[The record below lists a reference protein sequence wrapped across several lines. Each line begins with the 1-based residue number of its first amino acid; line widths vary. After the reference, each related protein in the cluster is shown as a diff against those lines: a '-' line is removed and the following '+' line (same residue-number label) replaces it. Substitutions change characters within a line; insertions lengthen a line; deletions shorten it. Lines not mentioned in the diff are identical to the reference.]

1 MLTVKFMS
9 IKAQTLT
16 YDFFI
21 ATSLLLLL
29 LISTFFLFY
38 YKIENIE
45 EEKEKSEMVNVLI
58 SASDIWFKEGYPKY
72 WNVDN
77 VIEIG
82 LSNNNQINTT
92 KVRLMEEM
100 GYQKLAS
107 LLSLGTFN
115 VNYFV
120 YSQNGSLIYSF
131 PNSSFDNVKNL
142 LVLERIAIWN
152 DSIVRVRTL
161 VWQKA

>member
-1 MLTVKFMS
+1 MS

-21 ATSLLLLL
+21 ASSLLFLVLTIAFL
-29 LISTFFLFY
+29 LFY

-45 EEKEKSEMVNVLI
+45 EEKRKSEMVNVLI

-72 WNVDN
+72 WSVED
-77 VIEIG
+77 VLEIG
-82 LSNNNQINTT
+82 LANDNRINTT
-92 KVRLMEEM
+92 KVRLIEEI
-100 GYQKLAS
+100 GYKKLSA
-107 LLSLGTFN
+107 LLGLGKFD

-120 YSQNGSLIYSF
+120 YSQNGSLIYYF
-131 PNSSFDNVKNL
+131 PNYDIRNAKNVL
-142 LVLERIAIWN
+142 ILERIAIWN

-161 VWQKA
+161 LMQKA

>member
-1 MLTVKFMS
+1 ML

-29 LISTFFLFY
+29 LITTLFLFY

-58 SASDIWFKEGYPKY
+58 YASDIWFKEGYPKY

-120 YSQNGSLIYSF
+120 YLQNGSLIYSF
-131 PNSSFDNVKNL
+131 PSLSYEKAKNVV
-142 LVLERIAIWN
+142 VLERIAIWN
-152 DSIVRVRTL
+152 DSIVKVRTL

>member
-29 LISTFFLFY
+29 LIVTFFLFY

-45 EEKEKSEMVNVLI
+45 EEEKKSEMVNVLI
-58 SASDIWFKEGYPKY
+58 SASEIWFKEGYPKY

-107 LLSLGTFN
+107 LLGLGTFN

-131 PNSSFDNVKNL
+131 PNFSFDNAKNV
-142 LVLERIAIWN
+142 LVLERITIWN
-152 DSIVRVRTL
+152 NSIVRVRTL

>member
-1 MLTVKFMS
+1 MLTVKFML

-29 LISTFFLFY
+29 LIATFFLFY

-58 SASDIWFKEGYPKY
+58 YASDIWFKEGYPKY

-100 GYQKLAS
+100 GYQRLAS

-120 YSQNGSLIYSF
+120 YLQNGSLIYSF
-131 PNSSFDNVKNL
+131 PSLFYEKAKNVV
-142 LVLERIAIWN
+142 VLERITIWN
-152 DSIVRVRTL
+152 NSVVKVRTL

>member
-1 MLTVKFMS
+1 MVKFMS

-29 LISTFFLFY
+29 LIATFFLFY

-82 LSNNNQINTT
+82 LANNNQINTT

-120 YSQNGSLIYSF
+120 YLQNGSLIYSF
-131 PNSSFDNVKNL
+131 PSLSYENAKNV

-152 DSIVRVRTL
+152 DSVVKVRTL
-161 VWQKA
+161 VWQKV

>member
-1 MLTVKFMS
+1 MVKFMS

-21 ATSLLLLL
+21 ASSLL
-29 LISTFFLFY
+29 FLSLTIAFLHFY

-45 EEKEKSEMVNVLI
+45 EEKRKSEMVSVLI

-72 WNVDN
+72 WSVNNVLEVGLANDN
-77 VIEIG
+77 R
-82 LSNNNQINTT
+82 INTT
-92 KVRLMEEM
+92 KVRLIEEL
-100 GYQKLAS
+100 GYKKLVAF
-107 LLSLGTFN
+107 LGLGTFD

-120 YSQNGSLIYSF
+120 YSQNGSLIYYF
-131 PNSSFDNVKNL
+131 PSNDIGSVKK
-142 LVLERIAIWN
+142 VLALDRIAIWN

-161 VWQKA
+161 LLQKV

>member
-1 MLTVKFMS
+1 MS

-29 LISTFFLFY
+29 LIATFFLFY

-45 EEKEKSEMVNVLI
+45 EKKRKSEMVNVLI

-77 VIEIG
+77 FIEIG
-82 LSNNNQINTT
+82 LANNNQINTT
-92 KVRLMEEM
+92 KVRLMEEI

-107 LLSLGTFN
+107 LLSLGNFN

-120 YSQNGSLIYSF
+120 YLQNGSLIYSF
-131 PNSSFDNVKNL
+131 PNFSFENAKNV
-142 LVLERIAIWN
+142 LVLERITIWN
-152 DSIVRVRTL
+152 DSIVKVRTL
-161 VWQKA
+161 VWQKV

>member
-1 MLTVKFMS
+1 MVKSML

-29 LISTFFLFY
+29 LIATFFLFY

-45 EEKEKSEMVNVLI
+45 EEREKSEMVNMLI
-58 SASDIWFKEGYPKY
+58 SASDIWFKEGHPKY
-72 WNVDN
+72 WNVNN
-77 VIEIG
+77 VVEIG
-82 LSNNNQINTT
+82 LANNNQINTT

-100 GYQKLAS
+100 GYQKLA
-107 LLSLGTFN
+107 LLLGLGTLN

-120 YSQNGSLIYSF
+120 YLQNGSLIYSF
-131 PNSSFDNVKNL
+131 PSLSYENTKNI

-152 DSIVRVRTL
+152 YSIVKVRTL
-161 VWQKA
+161 VWQRV

>member
-1 MLTVKFMS
+1 MSMVEFMS

-29 LISTFFLFY
+29 LIATFFLFY

-45 EEKEKSEMVNVLI
+45 EEKRKSEMVNVLI
-58 SASDIWFKEGYPKY
+58 SASDIWFKEGYPEY

-82 LSNNNQINTT
+82 LANNNRINTT

-120 YSQNGSLIYSF
+120 YLQNGSLIYSF
-131 PNSSFDNVKNL
+131 PNSSFENAKDA

-152 DSIVRVRTL
+152 DSIVKVRTL

>member
-1 MLTVKFMS
+1 MS

-29 LISTFFLFY
+29 LVITFFLFY

-45 EEKEKSEMVNVLI
+45 EEKRKGEMANVLI
-58 SASDIWFKEGYPKY
+58 SASDIWLKEGYPKY

-82 LSNNNQINTT
+82 LANDNQINTT

-120 YSQNGSLIYSF
+120 YYLNGSLIYSF
-131 PNSSFDNVKNL
+131 PSLSYENAKNV

-152 DSIVRVRTL
+152 DSIVKVRTL
-161 VWQKA
+161 VWQRV

>member
-1 MLTVKFMS
+1 MSMVKFML

-29 LISTFFLFY
+29 LIATFFLFY

-45 EEKEKSEMVNVLI
+45 EEKKKGEMANVLI

-92 KVRLMEEM
+92 KVRLIEEM
-100 GYQKLAS
+100 GYQKFA
-107 LLSLGTFN
+107 LLLGLGTFN

-131 PNSSFDNVKNL
+131 PNSYFYNAKNV
-142 LVLERIAIWN
+142 LVLERITIWN